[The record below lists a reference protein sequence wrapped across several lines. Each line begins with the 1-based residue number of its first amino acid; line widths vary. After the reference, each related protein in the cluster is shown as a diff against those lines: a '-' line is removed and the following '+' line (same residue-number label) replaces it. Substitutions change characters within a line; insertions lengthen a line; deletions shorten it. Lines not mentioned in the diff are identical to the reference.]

1 MYEGNKKPTKQG
13 KERTKAIVWDT
24 SGFTVLCAKP
34 NKIFFFFSITESI
47 AFHPGKSVGF
57 SLLLLCSLT
66 ISCLVLWPQLIFR
79 CLTRTDL
86 YVQILSV
93 LDILNL
99 LVSWACLCPSQ
110 RLCWSVRRSC
120 VVSFQ
125 KWTTR
130 FMLSQASSPVFLHP
144 KPWCFWF

>member
-1 MYEGNKKPTKQG
+1 MYEGNKKKTKQG

-34 NKIFFFFSITESI
+34 DKIFFCCSITESI
-47 AFHPGKSVGF
+47 AFHPGKSIGF
-57 SLLLLCSLT
+57 PFLLLHSLT
-66 ISCLVLWPQLIFR
+66 ISCLVLWPWLFFR
-79 CLTRTDL
+79 SLHRTDL
-86 YVQILSV
+86 YAQILPV

-99 LVSWACLCPSQ
+99 LVAWACLCPRQ

-120 VVSFQ
+120 VVSFH

-130 FMLSQASSPVFLHP
+130 FILSQVSPPVFLHP
-144 KPWCFWF
+144 KPWCFSF